1 MYKGFLRAL
10 AEELEANPD
19 SVLSQAV
26 PLAAKAVQ
34 LDTQADEAINGIFI
48 IHGHDEVNLL
58 RFKEVLRDKWKPQ
71 PIVLM
76 GKPGKGRTLIEKFE
90 QEAQRAV
97 FAFAILTPD
106 DWVSLDEVEYAQ
118 ARPNVVFELGWF
130 FGRLRREKVCIL
142 LQRGTRI
149 HSDLDGNPE

>member
-1 MYKGFLRAL
+1 
-10 AEELEANPD
+10 
-19 SVLSQAV
+19 
-26 PLAAKAVQ
+26 
-34 LDTQADEAINGIFI
+34 
-48 IHGHDEVNLL
+48 
-58 RFKEVLRDKWKPQ
+58 
-71 PIVLM
+71 M